1 MVSVLGFM
9 RYFGDTY
16 IGKTVRGQYSP
27 SRYEPRHWNCHL
39 RTLRGEARTNNACE
53 VLSQFVLRI
62 RKLEE
67 KSHNISVRHNNN
79 PAQPVKGRPSADVHR
94 ERNIRALVEQYVGK
108 PLSQRNRLDFLI
120 RVQYQLSPSAFE
132 RLLDKEDATMSSVAS
147 ISTSDRPRTLSAK
160 STLGLKNVTIKKV
173 S

>member
-1 MVSVLGFM
+1 M
-9 RYFGDTY
+9 
-16 IGKTVRGQYSP
+16 
-27 SRYEPRHWNCHL
+27 
-39 RTLRGEARTNNACE
+39 
-53 VLSQFVLRI
+53 
-62 RKLEE
+62 
-67 KSHNISVRHNNN
+67 
-79 PAQPVKGRPSADVHR
+79 KGRPSADVHR